1 MLGIVTVDRQLD
13 GYPSAIW
20 VTNQS
25 APTEASHSNAVVLD
39 VDEDPSALAK
49 IRSLT
54 RGNIVVK
61 TAGSDIRDLS
71 IEGGGRVLAD
81 IQEMVQETRL
91 FQREIRQLVA
101 DYRKRT
107 RTSLVDPDFPTPP
120 DPREFH
126 ATSDVPH
133 MRALALA
140 NYVVAAWT
148 CWLKIDEERR
158 RRTVQPRTGNSP
170 WIMPEDL
177 NSQEP
182 AVLPRNFAQRVVVQK
197 ET

>member
-120 DPREFH
+120 GPSRVPCDFRRSTHAGPRASELRRRSMDLLVEDRRG
-126 ATSDVPH
+126 ATS
-133 MRALALA
+133 
-140 NYVVAAWT
+140 
-148 CWLKIDEERR
+148 K
-158 RRTVQPRTGNSP
+158 NS
-170 WIMPEDL
+170 
-177 NSQEP
+177 S
-182 AVLPRNFAQRVVVQK
+182 A
-197 ET
+197 